1 MSPVLRTLLGQG
13 VGVPAAEQIRE
24 GIVVPGKRLP
34 TEQVPGPPV
43 VSPDDTQ
50 RMLLERYKGNLDNSD
65 FIRARQEA
73 VRAGEKASD
82 RRGMFGVKGTLR
94 DILGV
99 LGDAFLIQSGNAP
112 IYGPTRRRELISD
125 AMAGGELNPAAAR
138 ARVGYYSPEMEQ
150 QMLEAY
156 ENQQLREA
164 QQESLAEARE
174 SQIQAREL
182 AGFHQ
187 TRESIARL
195 LNNPN
200 AYGPDGNLTPEAE
213 AIATR
218 LAEGANRS
226 LEDFDVTPGMSR
238 TRGSLLASTGATVNQ
253 QNMLPIAQRNV
264 AAREV
269 SAQAADRNS
278 RRPRSGRA
286 PRAKTDGE
294 RFDEFRAIP
303 EGERTRDQQDF
314 IDDYVGRN
322 KGSGG
327 RRRPSSP
334 NATGGLQIRLRRG
347 WSSLAARR
355 AHNPK
360 VIGSNPIPATNLSS
374 LS

>member
-13 VGVPAAEQIRE
+13 VGVPAAEQIHE

-112 IYGPTRRRELISD
+112 IYGPTRREERISD

-138 ARVGYYSPEMEQ
+138 ARVGYYSPQMEQ
-150 QMLEAY
+150 QMLEQY
-156 ENQQLREA
+156 ENQQFREE
-164 QQESLAEARE
+164 QQRSLAEARE

-200 AYGPDGNLTPEAE
+200 AYGPVGNLTPRAE
-213 AIATR
+213 AIATQ
-218 LAEGANRS
+218 LAQGANRS
-226 LEDFDVTPGMSR
+226 LEDFGVTPGMDR

-253 QNMLPIAQRNV
+253 QNMLPIAERNV

-278 RRPRSGRA
+278 RRPRSGGRQRA
-286 PRAKTDGE
+286 ETSDERFTRIADTPANRRSQGDKEWYETERAKRIKQGT
-294 RFDEFRAIP
+294 I
-303 EGERTRDQQDF
+303 T
-314 IDDYVGRN
+314 
-322 KGSGG
+322 GG
-327 RRRPSSP
+327 RGGGRGLLSDPL
-334 NATGGLQIRLRRG
+334 NTGRGAPPAQRLGPPR
-347 WSSLAARR
+347 
-355 AHNPK
+355 N
-360 VIGSNPIPATNLSS
+360 
-374 LS
+374 